1 MGKIEINM
9 KKPGYFGQAILDL
22 SKTLMYEFHY
32 DYMRPLYGSKV
43 KLCYMDTNNFVYKIE
58 AEDFNRDIA
67 ADVESRL
74 NTSGY
79 SKDDKKPL
87 TIGKNKVIGLMKDD
101 QGGKIMTNFV
111 ALREKMSAYRKIDC
125 LTAQHEH
132 FVACCK
138 KRYKGIKKCVVA
150 ESLRLDDYKTCLFD
164 GEIVYREQIL
174 FENKKHQVYT
184 VNKHKIA
191 LTRDHDKRLCLHR
204 LME

>member
-1 MGKIEINM
+1 M

-43 KLCYMDTNNFVYKIE
+43 KLWYMDTNNFVYKIE

-87 TIGKNKVIGLMKDD
+87 TIGKNKVIGLMKDN

-138 KRYKGIKKCVVA
+138 KSYKGIKKCVVA

-174 FENKKHQVYT
+174 FENKKDQVYT